1 MIFALDT
8 PQGGQMKILKDR
20 KWKRVFGVGLLLF
33 MGLFLVSSGF
43 ASEDV
48 CKEAMSDCLMDAV
61 VAGLFSG
68 TQTFLIYYSAC
79 MIGYTFCLKYY
90 VQ

>member
-1 MIFALDT
+1 
-8 PQGGQMKILKDR
+8 MKIMKDR
-20 KWKRVFGVGLLLF
+20 KWKRVFGAGLLLF
-33 MGLFLVSSGF
+33 MSLFLVSSGF

-48 CKEAMSDCLMDAV
+48 CKEAMSECLTDAV

-68 TQTFLIYYSAC
+68 TQTFLVYYAAC

>member
-1 MIFALDT
+1 
-8 PQGGQMKILKDR
+8 MKIMKDR
-20 KWKRVFGVGLLLF
+20 KWKRVLSAGLLLF

-43 ASEDV
+43 ASEDI
-48 CKEAMSDCLMDAV
+48 CKEAMSDCLTDAV

-68 TQTFLIYYSAC
+68 TQAFLVYYAAC